1 MRCDKG
7 SRDFPEHILDAK
19 PSSEKYKRAETLARS
34 RPLSSIRG
42 QLRALSAAA
51 NRGGKFDRL
60 ERKDYY
66 GPEWAE
72 GPRR

>member
-1 MRCDKG
+1 MKCDKCG
-7 SRDFPEHILDAK
+7 RDFPEHLLDAK
-19 PSSEKYKRAETLARS
+19 PSSALYKKAEILAQS

-42 QLRALSAAA
+42 QSRALSSAA
-51 NRGGKFDRL
+51 NRGNKFDRL
-60 ERKDYY
+60 ECKECY